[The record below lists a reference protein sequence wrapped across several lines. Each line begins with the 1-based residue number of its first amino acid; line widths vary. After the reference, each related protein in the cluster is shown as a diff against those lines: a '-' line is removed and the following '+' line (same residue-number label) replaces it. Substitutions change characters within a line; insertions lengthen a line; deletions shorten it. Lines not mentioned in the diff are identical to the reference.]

1 MIQEQMS
8 SEYEEADDMV
18 DDQEFLPGSIAMRKR
33 GRKGVDGSI
42 AEAIQEMAAA
52 SKLRMAAVNYC
63 DSRYSI
69 AKCIKELDAM
79 KLVDGEVYLAAL
91 DLFNNP
97 NARETFLS
105 LKCDKRLI
113 WLYRKCANPYTALS
127 FKEL

>member
-1 MIQEQMS
+1 MS
-8 SEYEEADDMV
+8 SEYKEPDDMV
-18 DDQEFLPGSIAMRKR
+18 DDQEFLNGSIAMRKR
-33 GRKGVDGSI
+33 GQKGVDGSI
-42 AEAIQEMAAA
+42 AEAIQEMAAS

-63 DSRYSI
+63 DSRYGI

-105 LKCDKRLI
+105 LKCDKRFI
-113 WLYRKCANPYTALS
+113 WLYRKCANLYTALS
-127 FKEL
+127 FKELL